1 MKIAVTGAAGYVGS
15 LLVRAHAGR
24 GDTVHAL
31 ARDAATIEALPG
43 VTAIGVDLTQPGR
56 IPASFFEHAD
66 VLYHCA
72 AEIAR
77 EPLMRPVNVEATR
90 ALLAQAQGRI
100 GHWVQVSSL
109 SVYGRHRTG
118 EITEESPVLPTSTY
132 GRSKAEGD
140 ALVEALSAG
149 AFGYTIVRPPGVIGS
164 HMRNRSMY
172 GLISAV
178 ARGRFA
184 FIGRPGA
191 IGNFVHEDNILEA
204 LMLSGS
210 RDEAKQRTYN
220 VSQNCTIEQMIA
232 AIAAGIGCPPPQ
244 IRIPE
249 TLARIASHVGR
260 IVPRFPLTPGRVDA
274 LTSRVRYPSTR
285 IELELGYRHRKS
297 IEDGLRELAQIWVAG
312 AARRQAGK

>member
-1 MKIAVTGAAGYVGS
+1 MKVAITGAAGYVGS
-15 LLVRAHAGR
+15 LLVRAHAER
-24 GDTVHAL
+24 GDDVYAL

-43 VTAIGVDLTQPGR
+43 VTRIGVDLTQPER
-56 IPASFFEHAD
+56 IPASFFENAD

-77 EPLMRPVNVEATR
+77 EPLMRPVNVDATR
-90 ALLAQAQGRI
+90 ALLVQAQGRI

-118 EITEESPVLPTSTY
+118 EVTEGSLVLPTSTY

-140 ALVEALSAG
+140 ALVETLSGGHFSYA
-149 AFGYTIVRPPGVIGS
+149 IVRPPGVIGS
-164 HMRNRSMY
+164 HMRNQSMY

-178 ARGRFA
+178 ERGRFA

-210 RDEAKQRTYN
+210 HAEAKQRTYN
-220 VSQNCTIEQMIA
+220 VSQNCAIEQMIA
-232 AIAAGIGCPPPQ
+232 AVAGGIGRPPPHT
-244 IRIPE
+244 RIPE
-249 TLARIASHVGR
+249 GLARIATHAGR

-274 LTSRVRYPSTR
+274 LTSRVCYPSTR
-285 IELELGYRHRKS
+285 IEHELGYRHRKS
-297 IEDGLRELAQIWVAG
+297 IEDGLRELAQIWLAG
-312 AARRQAGK
+312 AARAQARV

>member
-15 LLVRAHAGR
+15 LLVRAHAAR
-24 GDTVHAL
+24 GDTVQAL
-31 ARDAATIEALPG
+31 ARNAATIEALPG
-43 VTAIGVDLTQPGR
+43 VTAIGVDLTQPER
-56 IPASFFEHAD
+56 IPAAFFEHVD

-90 ALLAQAQGRI
+90 ALLEQAQGRI

-109 SVYGRHRTG
+109 SVYGRQRAG
-118 EITEESPVLPTSTY
+118 DITEDSPVRPTSPY
-132 GRSKAEGD
+132 GRSKADGD
-140 ALVEALSAG
+140 ALVESLSAS
-149 AFGYTIVRPPGVIGS
+149 AFSYTIVRPPGVIGPR
-164 HMRNRSMY
+164 MRNQSMY
-172 GLISAV
+172 GLVSAV

-204 LMLSGS
+204 LMLSGA
-210 RDEAKQRTYN
+210 RAEVRQRTYN

-232 AIAAGIGCPPPQ
+232 AIAAGLGRPPPQ
-244 IRIPE
+244 TRIPE
-249 TLARIASHVGR
+249 ALARIAANVGR
-260 IVPRFPLTPGRVDA
+260 IVPGFPLTPGRVDA

-285 IELELGYRHRKS
+285 IELELGYRPRKS
-297 IEDGLRELAQIWVAG
+297 IDEGLRELAQRWLARAADAQG
-312 AARRQAGK
+312 AK